1 MNPISSI
8 ALIKIKE
15 IKSIKLKLI
24 TTEQIKR
31 TKRET
36 IFNKDTNRE

>member
-24 TTEQIKR
+24 ITEQIKR
-31 TKRET
+31 TKT
-36 IFNKDTNRE
+36 IFSKDTNRE